1 MICRY
6 IQALINALP
15 IEELEPEDRRR
26 VNRHTAA
33 CSACRSALL
42 KANAL
47 DSALR
52 RLPDAEPAAG
62 LEERIMARTA
72 QIEESSVVGEKI
84 RLQGSRKN
92 VFGWGAMLGGAAI
105 SFGTLLYAF
114 SSGKLPDNWN
124 LPELVRWNGI
134 LQMPDPNAATLVL
147 AFGLCLC
154 VAGFFTSLRKEEN

>member
-1 MICRY
+1 MTCGY
-6 IQALINALP
+6 IQALIKALP
-15 IEELEPEDRRR
+15 IEELELEDYRR

-52 RLPDAEPAAG
+52 LLPNAEPAAG
-62 LEERIMARTA
+62 LEERIMVRTA
-72 QIEESSVVGEKI
+72 QIEESSVVEVKM
-84 RLQGSRKN
+84 RLRAGRKN
-92 VFGWGAMLGGAAI
+92 AFGWGALFGGAAI

-124 LPELVRWNGI
+124 LPEPVRWNGI
-134 LQMPDPNAATLVL
+134 LQIPDPNAVTLIL

-154 VAGFFTSLRKEEN
+154 VAGFFTALQKEEN